1 MDAAIATI
9 WIVTLAVIV
18 LLTPLV
24 LYLCWRLVRGAK
36 NIEHHFEVTLKAA
49 TGVAAGTAAIP
60 ALQDTIGVAGGMLQ
74 TAGSIDQ
81 HSAAIVGLLA
91 SRLKEGA

>member
-1 MDAAIATI
+1 MEEAIATV
-9 WIVTLAVIV
+9 WIVTLVIV
-18 LLTPLV
+18 LILTPVV
-24 LYLCWRLVRGAK
+24 LYLCWRLVRGAR

-60 ALQDTIGVAGGMLQ
+60 ALQDTITVAGGMLQ

-81 HSAAIVGLLA
+81 HSGAIAGLLA
-91 SRLKEGA
+91 ARLREGA